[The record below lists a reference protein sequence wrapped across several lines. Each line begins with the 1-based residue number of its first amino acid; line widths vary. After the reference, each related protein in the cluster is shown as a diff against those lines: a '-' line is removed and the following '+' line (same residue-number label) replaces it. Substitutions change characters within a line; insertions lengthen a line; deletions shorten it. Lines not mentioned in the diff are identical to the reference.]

1 MQPARKDDP
10 NLHDT
15 LPDPRLNPMINPRLG
30 KNLGRWASVYYTT
43 PPERRDQAVLE
54 LVREL
59 EGGDIPE
66 AQAVTAAPAVAP
78 ASCRPNGLAGHSPDT
93 RRGDA
98 GTQRGMAPA
107 AHANPLGPVN
117 AAPEWRFCGH
127 CGSPLKK
134 KAPAQPNPSG
144 PVLGSEPRPSLIKPT
159 PYEVPLQIEHDSAAP
174 DTAIPKRRRAQ
185 ILVVLLLSMAI
196 GAWGLRRIR
205 FASEPRSMARV
216 VPIVKQTATPTAPVL
231 QPRMHQTVAPPSLP
245 VHDSSPKLSK
255 PAAGTPLGCTTD
267 HLSNCPPDDL
277 YRRSMSLA
285 DGIDARF
292 IAYDKRMNQLLRDA
306 TTRTRNGATTRP
318 DRLRQANYSAQ
329 LWERL
334 QLKAYSSHEKHDAL
348 RLRAELVR
356 TVATVP
362 KSERN
367 LLHTYESP
375 QSCLELHYI
384 ADDLR
389 RLAAKLPKSS
399 PHALR
404 ASARK
409 QLTLSN

>member
-10 NLHDT
+10 NLQGT

-43 PPERRDQAVLE
+43 PPERRDEAVLE

-59 EGGDIPE
+59 EGGEVPPE
-66 AQAVTAAPAVAP
+66 ESVTEPPAVAP
-78 ASCRPNGLAGHSPDT
+78 ASCRPNGLAGHSPDSH
-93 RRGDA
+93 RDDA
-98 GTQRGMAPA
+98 ETQQGMA
-107 AHANPLGPVN
+107 HENPLGPVS

-134 KAPAQPNPSG
+134 KTPAQPSPSG
-144 PVLGSEPRPSLIKPT
+144 PLLGSHPRPWLVEPAPT
-159 PYEVPLQIEHDSAAP
+159 EVPVQVEDDSLAP
-174 DTAIPKRRRAQ
+174 HTAIPRHRGAQ

-205 FASEPRSMARV
+205 SASAPQSAARV
-216 VPIVKQTATPTAPVL
+216 VPIVKQTATPSASVR
-231 QPRMHQTVAPPSLP
+231 QPRVHQTVAPPSLP

-255 PAAGTPLGCTTD
+255 PAAGTPLGCTSD
-267 HLSNCPPDDL
+267 HLSNCLPGEL
-277 YRRSMSLA
+277 YRTSMSLA

-306 TTRTRNGATTRP
+306 TAHAARTKP

-329 LWERL
+329 VWERL
-334 QLKAYSSHEKHDAL
+334 QLKSYSSHEKHDAL
-348 RLRAELVR
+348 KLRAELVR
-356 TVATVP
+356 RVATVP
-362 KSERN
+362 KSEKD
-367 LLHTYESP
+367 LLRTYENP

-389 RLAAKLPKSS
+389 RLGARLPKS
-399 PHALR
+399 PPYALR
-404 ASARK
+404 ASVRRP
-409 QLTLSN
+409 SNSP